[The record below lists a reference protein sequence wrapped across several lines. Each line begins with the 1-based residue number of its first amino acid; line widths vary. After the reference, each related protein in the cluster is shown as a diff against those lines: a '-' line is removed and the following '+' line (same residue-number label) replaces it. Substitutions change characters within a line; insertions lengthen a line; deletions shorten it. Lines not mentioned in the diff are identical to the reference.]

1 MKLSFS
7 VLTFNSSNVLSQ
19 CIDTILLKL
28 INYNIEYELNILN
41 NGSTDDTKKVIL
53 SKSGNINY
61 YENEVNKSF
70 TNGFNFLLSRACGD
84 IYCMMSDDVILEDDI
99 IQYIINFYSSN
110 VNNHVVLAPK
120 SILPNGNLD
129 RINKKELSEIDLLFG
144 YTILGNFIKRTNA
157 DLNQTKSC
165 TAEVIQDSCL
175 FFTEKIKTDFVFDE
189 DYKFYFTEDSLSI
202 GLREKGFALRYDVEI
217 SVKHFLKQAT
227 KKVKNT
233 KINTIYMKDCI
244 TYSRKNTNLI
254 FHFFIFCPLML
265 LTYAVRYIKWVFNK
279 NDYH

>member
-7 VLTFNSSNVLSQ
+7 VLTFNSSKVLSQ
-19 CIDTILLKL
+19 CIDIILSKL
-28 INYNIEYELNILN
+28 VHSNIEYELNILN
-41 NGSTDDTKKVIL
+41 NGSTDDTKEIIF
-53 SKSGNINY
+53 SKHGNINY
-61 YENEVNKSF
+61 YENKVNQSF
-70 TNGFNFLLSRACGD
+70 TYGFNFLLSRACGD
-84 IYCMMSDDVILEDDI
+84 IYCMMSDDVILEGDLV
-99 IQYIINFYSSN
+99 QYIIEYYLTG
-110 VNNHVVLAPK
+110 VNNKVVLAPK

-157 DLNQTKSC
+157 ELDQSKSY

-175 FFTEKIKTDFVFDE
+175 FFTEDIKSDFVFDE
-189 DYKFYFTEDSLSI
+189 SYKFYFTEDSLSI
-202 GLREKGFALRYDVEI
+202 SLREKGIILRYDTEI
-217 SVKHFLKQAT
+217 AVKHFLKQAT

-244 TYSRKNTNLI
+244 TYSRKNLNLF
-254 FHFFIFCPLML
+254 FHFFIFCPLMT
-265 LTYAVRYIKWVFNK
+265 LTYAIRYFKWVFNQ